1 MTIRLQKAG
10 VCRLPKNNTFLLI
23 IHRLIS
29 YIYRKLISKSR
40 HHHLALHHHTKTNTT
55 MTKRYLLSFAL
66 MLGITGSVFAQEF
79 KQTLGT
85 TVKAFF
91 EGKDPAEKVSQSNRL
106 GLIAK
111 KYNTEWTASYYAA
124 LSKIMLNY
132 EEPDAA
138 KKDAYL
144 DEADDL
150 LATATSLADKNDK
163 NLQSEIYAITAMLAN
178 ARIGVDPQKRWQKYG
193 KIFESNLEKAKENN
207 PDNPRIY
214 FLKATSTFF
223 TPKMFGG
230 GPKKA
235 LPYFEKADALF
246 AKETKDD
253 ITKPFWGK
261 EANDEF
267 MKQAK
272 TQD

>member
-1 MTIRLQKAG
+1 
-10 VCRLPKNNTFLLI
+10 
-23 IHRLIS
+23 
-29 YIYRKLISKSR
+29 
-40 HHHLALHHHTKTNTT
+40 
-55 MTKRYLLSFAL
+55 MTKRFLLSFAL
-66 MLGITGSVFAQEF
+66 MMGFTGSLFAQDF

-91 EGKDPAEKVSQSNRL
+91 EAKDQTEKTSQSNRL

-111 KYNTEWTASYYAA
+111 KYNTEWSAAYYAA
-124 LSKIMLNY
+124 LSKIMMNY
-132 EEPDAA
+132 DEKDAA

-144 DEADDL
+144 DEAEDFL
-150 LATATSLADKNDK
+150 TTATTQADKNDK
-163 NLQSEIYAITAMLAN
+163 MQQSEIYAITAMLAN
-178 ARIGVDPQKRWQKYG
+178 ARLGVDPKKRWQKYG

-207 PDNPRIY
+207 ADNPRIY

-235 LPYFEKADALF
+235 LPYFEKADGLF
-246 AKETKDD
+246 AKESKED

-272 TQD
+272 AATE

>member
-1 MTIRLQKAG
+1 
-10 VCRLPKNNTFLLI
+10 
-23 IHRLIS
+23 
-29 YIYRKLISKSR
+29 
-40 HHHLALHHHTKTNTT
+40 
-55 MTKRYLLSFAL
+55 MTKRYLLTFAL
-66 MLGITGSVFAQEF
+66 MLGLTSSVLAQDF

-91 EGKDPAEKVSQSNRL
+91 EGKDQTEKVSQSNRL

-124 LSKIMLNY
+124 LSKILLNY
-132 EEPDAA
+132 DEPDAA

-163 NLQSEIYAITAMLAN
+163 SLQSELYAMTAMLAN

-214 FLKATSTFF
+214 FLKATSTYF

-230 GPKKA
+230 GAKKA

-246 AKETKDD
+246 AKESKDD
-253 ITKPFWGK
+253 IAKPFWGK

>member
-1 MTIRLQKAG
+1 
-10 VCRLPKNNTFLLI
+10 
-23 IHRLIS
+23 
-29 YIYRKLISKSR
+29 
-40 HHHLALHHHTKTNTT
+40 

-66 MLGITGSVFAQEF
+66 MLGFTGSLFAQDF
-79 KQTLGT
+79 KKTLGE
-85 TVKAFF
+85 TVKTFF
-91 EGKDPAEKVSQSNRL
+91 EAKDLTEKVNQSIRL

-111 KYNTEWTASYYAA
+111 KFNTEWSASYYAA
-124 LSKIMLNY
+124 LSKIMINY

-144 DEADDL
+144 DEAEDML
-150 LATATSLADKNDK
+150 TNATTLADKNDK
-163 NLQSEIYAITAMLAN
+163 IQQSEIFALTAMLAN
-178 ARIGVDPQKRWQKYG
+178 ARLGVDPQKRWQKYG

-207 PDNPRIY
+207 AENPRIY
-214 FLKATSTFF
+214 FLKGTSVFF

-230 GPKKA
+230 GKKKA
-235 LPYFEKADALF
+235 LEYFEKAAPF
-246 AKETKDD
+246 FEKESHDD

-261 EANDEF
+261 EANDDF

>member
-1 MTIRLQKAG
+1 
-10 VCRLPKNNTFLLI
+10 
-23 IHRLIS
+23 
-29 YIYRKLISKSR
+29 
-40 HHHLALHHHTKTNTT
+40 

-66 MLGITGSVFAQEF
+66 MLGFSGSILAQDF

-91 EGKDPAEKVSQSNRL
+91 DAKDQAGKVSQSNRL

-111 KYNTEWTASYYAA
+111 KFNTEWTAGYYAA

-132 EEPDAA
+132 EEPDAT

-144 DEADDL
+144 DEAEDY
-150 LATATSLADKNDK
+150 LAAATTLADKNDK
-163 NLQSEIYAITAMLAN
+163 NTQSEIYAITAMLAN
-178 ARIGVDPQKRWQKYG
+178 ARLGVDPQKRWQKYG
-193 KIFESNLEKAKENN
+193 KIFESNLEKAKEAN
-207 PDNPRIY
+207 PENPRIY

-235 LPYFEKADALF
+235 LPYFEKADGLF
-246 AKETKDD
+246 AKQSHDD

>member
-1 MTIRLQKAG
+1 
-10 VCRLPKNNTFLLI
+10 
-23 IHRLIS
+23 
-29 YIYRKLISKSR
+29 
-40 HHHLALHHHTKTNTT
+40 
-55 MTKRYLLSFAL
+55 MTKRFLLSFAL
-66 MLGITGSVFAQEF
+66 MMGFTGSLFAQDF

-91 EGKDPAEKVSQSNRL
+91 EAKDQTEKTSQSNRL

-111 KYNTEWTASYYAA
+111 KYNTEWTAAYYAA

-132 EEPDAA
+132 DEPDAG

-144 DEADDL
+144 DEAEDFL
-150 LATATSLADKNDK
+150 STATSQADKNDK
-163 NLQSEIYAITAMLAN
+163 MQQSEIYAITAMLAN
-178 ARIGVDPQKRWQKYG
+178 ARLGVDPQKRWQKYG

-207 PDNPRIY
+207 ADNPRIY

-230 GPKKA
+230 GAKKA
-235 LPYFEKADALF
+235 LPYFEKADGLF
-246 AKETKDD
+246 AKEAKDD

-272 TQD
+272 AGE

>member
-1 MTIRLQKAG
+1 
-10 VCRLPKNNTFLLI
+10 
-23 IHRLIS
+23 
-29 YIYRKLISKSR
+29 
-40 HHHLALHHHTKTNTT
+40 
-55 MTKRYLLSFAL
+55 MTKRFLLSFAL
-66 MLGITGSVFAQEF
+66 MMGFTGSLFAQDF

-91 EGKDPAEKVSQSNRL
+91 EAKDQAEKTSQSNRL

-111 KYNTEWTASYYAA
+111 KYNTEWSAAYYAA
-124 LSKIMLNY
+124 LAKIMLNY
-132 EEPDAA
+132 DEPEAT

-144 DEADDL
+144 DEAEDF
-150 LATATSLADKNDK
+150 LATASSQADKNDK
-163 NLQSEIYAITAMLAN
+163 VQQSEIYAITAMLAN
-178 ARIGVDPQKRWQKYG
+178 ARLGVDPQKRWQKYG

-207 PDNPRIY
+207 ADNPRIY

-230 GPKKA
+230 GAKKA

-246 AKETKDD
+246 AKEAKDD

-272 TQD
+272 TEE

>member
-1 MTIRLQKAG
+1 
-10 VCRLPKNNTFLLI
+10 
-23 IHRLIS
+23 
-29 YIYRKLISKSR
+29 
-40 HHHLALHHHTKTNTT
+40 

-66 MLGITGSVFAQEF
+66 MLGFSGSVLAQDF
-79 KQTLGT
+79 KQTLGS
-85 TVKAFF
+85 TVKGFF
-91 EGKDPAEKVSQSNRL
+91 EAKDQAGKVSQSNRL

-111 KYNTEWTASYYAA
+111 KFNTEWTAGYYAA

-144 DEADDL
+144 DEAEDY
-150 LATATSLADKNDK
+150 LATATTLADKNDK
-163 NLQSEIYAITAMLAN
+163 NTQSEIYAITAMLAN
-178 ARIGVDPQKRWQKYG
+178 ARLGVGPQKRWQKYG
-193 KIFESNLEKAKENN
+193 KIFESNLEKAKEVNA
-207 PDNPRIY
+207 DNPRIY

-230 GPKKA
+230 GAKKA

-246 AKETKDD
+246 AKESQDD